1 MDKVKRYFS
10 QDQLA
15 NLLGIELTEV
25 APGRA
30 IARMTIREDHYNS
43 LRMVHG
49 GATFTLADL
58 AFAAASNS
66 HGSVAVGI
74 AASISYVKAATTGTL
89 TAEAREESLSPRLAT
104 YSVRVTDD
112 ANEIVAVFHGTVYRK
127 RDPLPLPAQ

>member
-1 MDKVKRYFS
+1 MDDVKRYFT
-10 QDQLA
+10 QDRLA
-15 NLLGIELTEV
+15 ALLGIELTDI

-30 IARMTIREDHYNS
+30 TARMTIREDHYNS

-66 HGSVAVGI
+66 HGNVAVGI
-74 AASISYVKAATTGTL
+74 AASISYVKAATAGTL
-89 TAEAREESLSPRLAT
+89 TAEAREESRTPRVAT

-112 ANEIVAVFHGTVYRK
+112 ADEVVAVFQGTVYRK
-127 RDPLPLPAQ
+127 RDPLNLPAP